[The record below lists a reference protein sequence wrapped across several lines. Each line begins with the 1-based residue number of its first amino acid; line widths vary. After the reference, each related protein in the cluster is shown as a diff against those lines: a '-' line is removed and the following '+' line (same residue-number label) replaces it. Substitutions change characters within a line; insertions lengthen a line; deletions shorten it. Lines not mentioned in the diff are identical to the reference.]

1 MIDYICNFYNMFDY
15 IQGTIVSRHPTHL
28 VVETGGIGYLLN
40 ITLSSYDQT
49 AEGRQQKI
57 YTWLQV
63 QEDAHRLWGFTET
76 HEREVF
82 LHLVSVSGIGP
93 NTARLILSGMTP
105 EECRQAILT
114 DNELAFR
121 QVKGVGP
128 KTAKRV
134 IMELKDRILKTAGD
148 QPQAKTGE
156 NRNASVEEAL
166 AALITLGFAKNQAE
180 KVIAQIV
187 KDGSQT
193 WTTENLV
200 RMALRALSA

>member
-1 MIDYICNFYNMFDY
+1 MFDY
-15 IQGTIVSRHPTHL
+15 IQGKVVTRQPTHV
-28 VVETGGIGYLLN
+28 VVEAGGIGYLLH
-40 ITLSSYDQT
+40 ITLNSYDQI
-49 AEGRQQKI
+49 EDGKDQKV

-63 QEDAHRLWGFTET
+63 QEDAHRLWGFKEPS
-76 HEREVF
+76 EREVF

-134 IMELKDRILKTAGD
+134 MMELKDRMMKALGD
-148 QPQAKTGE
+148 PQAIKAAGQK
-156 NRNASVEEAL
+156 NQSVEEAL
-166 AALITLGFAKNQAE
+166 AALITLGFVKSQAE
-180 KVIAQIV
+180 KAISQIV
-187 KDGSQT
+187 RDQGRDLP
-193 WTTENLV
+193 TETLV
-200 RMALRALSA
+200 RMALRMLSA

>member
-1 MIDYICNFYNMFDY
+1 MFDY
-15 IQGTIVSRHPTHL
+15 IQGKVVARQPTHV
-28 VVETGGIGYLLN
+28 VVEAGGIGYLLH
-40 ITLSSYDQT
+40 ITLNSYDQI
-49 AEGRQQKI
+49 EDGKDQKV

-63 QEDAHRLWGFTET
+63 QEDAHRLWGFKEPA
-76 HEREVF
+76 EREVF

-134 IMELKDRILKTAGD
+134 MMELKDRMMKALGDPSAIKAAG
-148 QPQAKTGE
+148 QKNQ
-156 NRNASVEEAL
+156 SVEEAM
-166 AALITLGFAKNQAE
+166 AALITLGFVKSQAE
-180 KVIAQIV
+180 KAISQIV
-187 KDGSQT
+187 RDQGRDMP
-193 WTTENLV
+193 TETLV
-200 RMALRALSA
+200 RMALRMLSA

>member
-1 MIDYICNFYNMFDY
+1 MFEYIR
-15 IQGTIVSRHPTHL
+15 GKIVSRHPTHV

-40 ITLSSYDQT
+40 ITLNSYDQIQ
-49 AEGRQQKI
+49 EGKEQTI

-63 QEDAHRLWGFTET
+63 QEDAHRLWGFHEPS
-76 HEREVF
+76 EREVF

-134 IMELKDRILKTAGD
+134 MVELKDRILKTSGD
-148 QPQAKTGE
+148 PLSIKTGIQ
-156 NRNASVEEAL
+156 RNQAVEEAT
-166 AALITLGFAKNQAE
+166 AALITLGFVKGQVE
-180 KVIAQIV
+180 KVINQIV
-187 KDGSQT
+187 KDEGRDIP
-193 WTTENLV
+193 TENLV
-200 RMALRALSA
+200 RLALRMLSA

>member
-1 MIDYICNFYNMFDY
+1 MFDY
-15 IQGTIVSRHPTHL
+15 IQGKVVARQPTHV
-28 VVETGGIGYLLN
+28 VVEAGGIGYLLN
-40 ITLSSYDQT
+40 ITLNSYDLIE
-49 AEGRQQKI
+49 EGKVEKV

-63 QEDAHRLWGFTET
+63 QEDAHRLWGFREPA
-76 HEREVF
+76 ERDVF

-134 IMELKDRILKTAGD
+134 MMELKDKMLKTAGD
-148 QPQAKTGE
+148 PLNVKAGNNKNQ
-156 NRNASVEEAL
+156 SVEEAM
-166 AALITLGFAKNQAE
+166 AALITLGFVKSQAE
-180 KVIAQIV
+180 KVISQIV
-187 KDGSQT
+187 RDEGRDLP
-193 WTTENLV
+193 TETLV
-200 RMALRALSA
+200 RMALRMLSA

>member
-1 MIDYICNFYNMFDY
+1 MFDY
-15 IQGTIVSRHPTHL
+15 IQGKVVARQPTHV
-28 VVETGGIGYLLN
+28 VVEAGGIGYLLN
-40 ITLSSYDQT
+40 ITLNSYDLIE
-49 AEGRQQKI
+49 EGKVEKV

-63 QEDAHRLWGFTET
+63 QEDAHRLWGFKEPA
-76 HEREVF
+76 ERDVF

-134 IMELKDRILKTAGD
+134 MMELKDKMLKTAGD
-148 QPQAKTGE
+148 PLSVKAGSNKNQ
-156 NRNASVEEAL
+156 SVEEAT
-166 AALITLGFAKNQAE
+166 AALITLGFVKSQAE
-180 KVIAQIV
+180 KVISQIV
-187 KDGSQT
+187 RDEGRDLP
-193 WTTENLV
+193 TETLV
-200 RMALRALSA
+200 RMALRMLSA

>member
-1 MIDYICNFYNMFDY
+1 MFDY
-15 IQGTIVSRHPTHL
+15 IQGKVVARQPTHV
-28 VVETGGIGYLLN
+28 VVEAGGIGYLLN
-40 ITLSSYDQT
+40 ITLNSYDLIE
-49 AEGRQQKI
+49 EGKVEKV

-63 QEDAHRLWGFTET
+63 QEDAHRLWGFKEPA
-76 HEREVF
+76 ERDVF

-134 IMELKDRILKTAGD
+134 MMELKDKMLKTAGD
-148 QPQAKTGE
+148 PLNVKAGSNKNQ
-156 NRNASVEEAL
+156 SVEEAT
-166 AALITLGFAKNQAE
+166 AALITLGFVKSQAE
-180 KVIAQIV
+180 KVISQIIR
-187 KDGSQT
+187 DEGRDLP
-193 WTTENLV
+193 TETLV
-200 RMALRALSA
+200 RMALRLLSA

>member
-1 MIDYICNFYNMFDY
+1 MFDY
-15 IQGTIVSRHPTHL
+15 IQGKVVARQPTHV
-28 VVETGGIGYLLN
+28 VVEAGGIGYLLN
-40 ITLSSYDQT
+40 ITLNSYDLIE
-49 AEGRQQKI
+49 EGKVEKV

-63 QEDAHRLWGFTET
+63 QEDAHRLWGFKEPA
-76 HEREVF
+76 ERDVF

-134 IMELKDRILKTAGD
+134 MMELKDKMLKTAGD
-148 QPQAKTGE
+148 PLHMKAGSNKNQ
-156 NRNASVEEAL
+156 SVEEAM
-166 AALITLGFAKNQAE
+166 AALITLGFVKSQAE
-180 KVIAQIV
+180 KVISQIIR
-187 KDGSQT
+187 DEGRDQP
-193 WTTENLV
+193 TETLV
-200 RMALRALSA
+200 RMALRMLSA